1 MNRGSKKL
9 SPHIPQNGQKL
20 RDLREK
26 IDATQAEMADKLT
39 NPLKPY
45 MGTGFVIQQSDIS
58 RLEREETALDI
69 PRLLAYAQSF
79 NIDIGV
85 LLKPHFQ
92 TLCTSEI
99 RWQRF
104 ATNEKA
110 DAYLCQLESQGRLLA
125 YSQFPSSFFSTARDT
140 PRFQQIA
147 QADYADTEIYTIDA
161 FLNFLFSPI
170 SYYSNAEK
178 IQILHKYL
186 NYFRS
191 SSVKH
196 IRFFSRSEFP
206 NMSRFSNL
214 ELLKEKSTLIM
225 LAPIMQQNQGDVF
238 LEVNSPTICEE
249 VYDFYQFQVRK
260 LDDHIAFIKIGI
272 ETLELMQQDTPLET
286 AVLFFYREV
295 CKRSNDESL
304 IIRENFSPDW
314 QQRLMMQT

>member
-1 MNRGSKKL
+1 MNRGNKKDSL
-9 SPHIPQNGQKL
+9 HIPQNGQKL
-20 RDLREK
+20 RELREK
-26 IDATQAEMADKLT
+26 IHATQGEVADKLT
-39 NPLKPY
+39 EPLKPY
-45 MGTGFVIQQSDIS
+45 MGKGFVIQQSDIS

-69 PRLLAYAQSF
+69 PRMLAYAQSF
-79 NIDIGV
+79 NIDISL

-92 TLCTSEI
+92 GLCTSEI

-104 ATNEKA
+104 DTNEAA
-110 DAYLCQLESQGRLLA
+110 DAYLCDLENQGRLLA
-125 YSQFPSSFFSTARDT
+125 YSQFPSSFFSTARNT

-147 QADYADTEIYTIDA
+147 QPDYADTEIYTIDS

-170 SYYSNAEK
+170 TYYSHAEK
-178 IQILHKYL
+178 IQILTNYL

-214 ELLKEKSTLIM
+214 ELLREKSTLVM
-225 LAPIMQQNQGDVF
+225 LAPIMQQDQGDVF
-238 LEVNSPTICEE
+238 LEVNNPQICEE
-249 VYDFYQFQVRK
+249 VYQFYQFQVKK

-272 ETLELMQQDTPLET
+272 ETLELMQQNTPLET

-304 IIRENFSPDW
+304 SIRENFSPDW